1 MINCA
6 DARDPSASRS
16 GFEFD
21 DVYDKIIITRA
32 RNFISG
38 FDSVV

>member
-21 DVYDKIIITRA
+21 DVYDKIITRA